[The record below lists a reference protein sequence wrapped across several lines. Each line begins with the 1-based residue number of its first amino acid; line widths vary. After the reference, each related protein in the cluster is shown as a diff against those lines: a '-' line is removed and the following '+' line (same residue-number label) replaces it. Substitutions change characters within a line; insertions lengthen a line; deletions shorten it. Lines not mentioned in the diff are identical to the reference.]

1 MLISGAFGVMAAQ
14 LNPGVTQ
21 LKIEKLVY
29 GGEGLSRTDGEVIFT
44 PFVLPGELVE
54 AERSGS
60 RHHAERADLVRVLE
74 TSPDRVDPR
83 CPYFFR
89 CGGCHYQHASYDA
102 QLRLKRSILAETL
115 RRAGKIEYDPD
126 HIRVIASEPYGYRNR
141 SQFHIENG
149 RIGYREMRSH
159 KLVAIKECPISSP
172 KINEV
177 IVALNR
183 LIRDR
188 RWPRFVSSIEV
199 FTDEQQ
205 VQWNVRAASQP
216 VARRFFE
223 WLAEEVPGS
232 VAGPLEYTVGEDR
245 FLISGDSFF
254 QVNRF
259 VLPALAEAAIG
270 DATGDLAWDLYAG
283 VGLFSLP
290 LSRRFG
296 EVIAVEA
303 GASAARDLEK
313 NVALAIRDTAE
324 KFLASE
330 HNRAPDFVLADPP
343 RSGVGKVVVEKLLG
357 IRPRTLVIV
366 ACDPATLARDLSL
379 LREAYDIDEITL
391 ADLFPQTFHIETIA
405 RLTLR

>member
-1 MLISGAFGVMAAQ
+1 MAA
-14 LNPGVTQ
+14 Q

-29 GGEGLSRTDGEVIFT
+29 GGEGLSRADGEVIFT

-60 RHHAERADLVRVLE
+60 RRQAERADLVRVLE

-89 CGGCHYQHASYDA
+89 CGGCQYQHASYDA
-102 QLRLKRSILAETL
+102 QLQVKRSILAETL
-115 RRAGKIEYDPD
+115 RRAGKIEYEPD
-126 HIRVIASEPYGYRNR
+126 RIRVIANEPYGYRNR
-141 SQFHIENG
+141 SQFHLENG

-159 KLVAIKECPISSP
+159 KLVAIEQCPISSP
-172 KINEV
+172 KINET

-183 LIRDR
+183 LVRDR

-199 FTDEQQ
+199 FTDERQ
-205 VQWNVRAASQP
+205 VQWNIRATSQP

-223 WLAEEVPGS
+223 WLAAEVPGS

-259 VLPALAEAAIG
+259 LLPTLADAAIG
-270 DATGDLAWDLYAG
+270 DADGDLAWDLYAG
-283 VGLFSLP
+283 VGLFSVP
-290 LSRRFG
+290 LARRFG

-303 GASAARDLEK
+303 GSSAAHDLAR
-313 NVALAIRDTAE
+313 NVKSAVRETAE
-324 KFLASE
+324 KFLGNE
-330 HNRAPDFVLADPP
+330 HSRKPDFVLTDPP
-343 RSGVGKVVVEKLLG
+343 RAGLGKTVVEKLLE
-357 IRPRTLVIV
+357 IRPQTLVIV
-366 ACDPATLARDLSL
+366 ACDPATLARDLSP
-379 LREAYDIDEITL
+379 LREAYDIAEITL

-405 RLTLR
+405 RLVLR